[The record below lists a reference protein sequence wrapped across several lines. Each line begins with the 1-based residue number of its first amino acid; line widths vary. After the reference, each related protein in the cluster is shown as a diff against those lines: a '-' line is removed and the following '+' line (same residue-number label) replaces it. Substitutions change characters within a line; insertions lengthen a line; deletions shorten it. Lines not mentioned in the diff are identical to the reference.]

1 MKSFFKENLFEE
13 KEFNDLKSFIL
24 SQIDSFEDF
33 RYAKAYG
40 RYYQGVHFEEPMRS
54 LIVQKARE
62 NFGIDNLDIV
72 YTQCAKYQIKDGCI
86 PSLGRHKDNFYATH
100 TMDIVIETTIDWPLE
115 VEGEYFPST
124 PNVGMF
130 LKGDED
136 YHSRPEYPS
145 DDNKDYLI
153 VIFVNLAPEG
163 HEALIKAREF
173 FALPEHVR
181 KQMRDKMVPN
191 DVNKYNLREL
201 K

>member
-1 MKSFFKENLFEE
+1 MKSFFKSSLFDET
-13 KEFNDLKSFIL
+13 EFNDLKSFII

-40 RYYQGVHFEEPMRS
+40 RYYQGIQFEEPMRS
-54 LIVQKARE
+54 LIVKKARE
-62 NFGIDNLDIV
+62 NFGIDDLDIV
-72 YTQCAKYQIKDGCI
+72 YTQCVKYQIKDDCI

-124 PNVGMF
+124 PNSGMF

-136 YHSRPEYPS
+136 YHSRPKYPS
-145 DDNKDYLI
+145 KDNNDYLI

-163 HEALIKAREF
+163 HEALLKSREF
-173 FALPEHVR
+173 YSLPEDVR
-181 KQMRDKMVPN
+181 KKMRGKMVPN
-191 DVNKYNLREL
+191 DINKYNLKE
-201 K
+201 KM